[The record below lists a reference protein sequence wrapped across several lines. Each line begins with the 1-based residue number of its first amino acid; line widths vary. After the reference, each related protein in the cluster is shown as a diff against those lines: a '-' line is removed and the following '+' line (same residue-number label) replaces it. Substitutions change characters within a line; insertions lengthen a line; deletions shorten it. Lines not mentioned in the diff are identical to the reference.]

1 MSMSAKDEQVW
12 SSYGN
17 ESIGLNTARAD
28 AEAFMVSV
36 TDVKSSQIKKKY
48 QIEKWNKTIGILY
61 MEL

>member
-48 QIEKWNKTIGILY
+48 QIEK
-61 MEL
+61 